1 MELPD
6 IEVTARLQPTSFGDG
21 LEIFIE
27 TKRKADQHV
36 KTYRERLP
44 IKQVMRS
51 GTFKEILVHVFASFY
66 QEVTDP
72 EFRDQIR
79 QIVKQR
85 EEANAKKS

>member
-6 IEVTARLQPTSFGDG
+6 IEVTGMMQPTPFGDG
-21 LEIFIE
+21 LEIVIE
-27 TKRKADQHV
+27 VKKKKPGHML

-51 GTFKEILVHVFASFY
+51 STFKEILVHVFASFY

-79 QIVKQR
+79 EIVKQR
-85 EEANAKKS
+85 QEANQ